1 MQHNGFDRRTFLKGA
16 GITAIGAAA
25 MGALT
30 GCGNGYT
37 VPAGEEPVNASA
49 GQLPGAP
56 SWLGQAPEVAERDIT
71 ETIDVEVLVVGCRT
85 AGLPAVISAAENGAK
100 VLGIDRT
107 PGVMSPRQDIGGIDS
122 KLQLASFDEFPQFK
136 IDKME
141 AMEDIVRYANGF
153 IDYDLVKLWLNESG
167 DLVDWLTEIIERDGR
182 LVMNY

>member
-1 MQHNGFDRRTFLKGA
+1 
-16 GITAIGAAA
+16 

-49 GQLPGAP
+49 GQVPGTP

-71 ETIDVEVLVVGCRT
+71 ETIDTEVLVVGCRT

-107 PGVMSPRQDIGGIDS
+107 STCLLYTSRCRRCAAGRKRSRAPG
-122 KLQLASFDEFPQFK
+122 
-136 IDKME
+136 
-141 AMEDIVRYANGF
+141 
-153 IDYDLVKLWLNESG
+153 
-167 DLVDWLTEIIERDGR
+167 GR
-182 LVMNY
+182 